1 MSESARRLLCSP
13 YLHLLVRLI
22 LAAIFIYGGTL
33 KVMDPKAFARILSHY
48 DFVPEILLPVIAV
61 GLPGLE
67 ILTGIALIFNLRA
80 GIYGVLGLLVLF
92 ASVLGHGILNG
103 LNVDCG
109 CFGPDEP
116 AGRDSLVHAFYRDLV
131 LIGAAAFL
139 LFSRLVRDRH
149 RLSNRFVQ
157 NLPQYKE
164 ELK

>member
-1 MSESARRLLCSP
+1 M
-13 YLHLLVRLI
+13 

-48 DFVPEILLPVIAV
+48 DFVPEFLLPVIAV
-61 GLPGLE
+61 GLPLLE
-67 ILTGIALIFNLRA
+67 ILTGIALILNLRA
-80 GIYGVLGLLVLF
+80 GIYGVLGLLLLF
-92 ASVLGHGILNG
+92 VSVLGYAILNG

-109 CFGPDEP
+109 CFGPEELV
-116 AGRDSLVHAFYRDLV
+116 GRDSLVHAFCRDLV
-131 LIGAAAFL
+131 LIGASTFL
-139 LFSRLVRDRH
+139 LFSRLARDRH